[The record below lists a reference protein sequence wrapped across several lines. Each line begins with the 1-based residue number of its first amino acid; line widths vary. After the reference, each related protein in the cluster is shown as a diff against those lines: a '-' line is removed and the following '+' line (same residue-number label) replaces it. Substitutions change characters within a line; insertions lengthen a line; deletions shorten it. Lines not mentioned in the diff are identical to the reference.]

1 MPGWLAFVDSIAA
14 APTVRLNL
22 DNQAPWSVMADGT
35 DLSPPQ
41 LRRAVAGTLL
51 ADGQIIP
58 AAAYADR
65 LITLALDFTASVT
78 DAAATALQALAR
90 ELNRPTNILRWQP
103 GTSAPVFFRTFRSDF
118 GSVVWDAV
126 ERKATVRILAEPF
139 AYGLKETSGL
149 TVVINDPAEGTTLN
163 SNPFF
168 EVDALGWAP
177 LGGTFVRSTAQFHQ
191 GVASGLLTPDG
202 VTVTVEA
209 RATSVPAD
217 VGLTYRASAW
227 VRCAAS
233 RNVSVS
239 INWRTA
245 GGGFLST
252 STLLVAVTLNTWTL
266 IDLVATAPASTG
278 LAELSVSMGAT
289 PLVGHTLHIDEAKLR
304 GGVGGM
310 CFDATAI
317 KGDVESPLVLT
328 IQDPELLVGTPP
340 TINPKTVLA
349 VRRTGTPANTPFL
362 IQAESTTL
370 GTDASLPGNDTV
382 MSGPGS
388 NYVQI
393 SFATAGG
400 VWASRFVK
408 LHPASASVDAR
419 GTYRVFARVRRSTAV
434 GNIRIKVRA
443 SAGGYFS
450 DLGEVLTALSTDRR
464 LIDMGLLSLP
474 FGPDPVGDGY
484 SDTPLPVG
492 GVDLGFWAQ
501 RDTGTSTLDIDYL
514 LFVPADDRLMIVD
527 WTSGS
532 LGATDRVVIDGP
544 RQVAYSLGVFDEVRS
559 MGPHALLGGFLAV
572 SPGVTN
578 RVYLLRTV
586 DADADDR
593 TAITTLTY
601 AYWPRYQFV
610 RPATT

>member
-1 MPGWLAFVDSIAA
+1 MLWQFVDTISATA
-14 APTVRLNL
+14 VVRLDLNAGPL
-22 DNQAPWSVMADGT
+22 RIGDGF
-35 DLSPPQ
+35 DLSPAPVRRTVATSTLTDGDLVTGWTYGNRSLVVPVQ
-41 LRRAVAGTLL
+41 LITESVDDAAVA
-51 ADGQIIP
+51 
-58 AAAYADR
+58 
-65 LITLALDFTASVT
+65 
-78 DAAATALQALAR
+78 LQLLAR
-90 ELNRPTNILRWQP
+90 ELVRDRNTLKVQLGSVPY
-103 GTSAPVFFRTFRSDF
+103 FFRTFAAPDYVFSMLKTLAQVGR
-118 GSVVWDAV
+118 
-126 ERKATVRILAEPF
+126 ATLEIPAEPF

-168 EVDALGWAP
+168 EVDALGWTA

-191 GVASGLLTPDG
+191 GAASGLLTPDG

-209 RATSVPAD
+209 RAASVPAD
-217 VGLTYRASAW
+217 VGVTYRASAW

-245 GGGFLST
+245 AGGFLST

-266 IDLVATAPASTG
+266 IDLIATAPASTG

-317 KGDVESPLVLT
+317 KGDVASPLVLT

-349 VRRTGTPANTPFL
+349 IRRVGTPANTPFL
-362 IQAESTTL
+362 IQAESATL
-370 GTDASLPGNDTV
+370 GTDASLPGNDTA
-382 MSGPGS
+382 MSGVGS
-388 NYVQI
+388 NYVSV

-434 GNIRIKVRA
+434 GNIRVKIRA
-443 SAGGYFS
+443 DAGGYYS

-474 FGPDPVGDGY
+474 FGPDPVADGY
-484 SDTPLPVG
+484 SETPIPVG
-492 GVDLGFWAQ
+492 GVSVQFWAQ
-501 RDTGTSTLDIDYL
+501 RDTGSSTLDIDYL
-514 LFVPADDRLMIVD
+514 LFVPADDRSTIVD

-532 LGATDRVVIDGP
+532 LGASDRLVIDGP
-544 RQVAYSLGVFDEVRS
+544 RQVVYSLGVFNEVRS
-559 MGPHALLGGFLAV
+559 AGPNALLGGFPAV

-586 DADADDR
+586 DVDGDDR
-593 TAITTLTY
+593 LASTTLTY
-601 AYWPRYQFV
+601 AYWPRYLFV
-610 RPATT
+610 KPVLT

>member
-1 MPGWLAFVDSIAA
+1 MLWQFVDTIAA
-14 APTVRLNL
+14 TPVVRLDINAGPL
-22 DNQAPWSVMADGT
+22 RIGDGF
-35 DLSPPQ
+35 DLSPAPVRRTVATSTLTDGDLVTGWTYGNRSLVVPVQ
-41 LRRAVAGTLL
+41 LITESVDDAAVA
-51 ADGQIIP
+51 
-58 AAAYADR
+58 
-65 LITLALDFTASVT
+65 
-78 DAAATALQALAR
+78 LQLLAR
-90 ELNRPTNILRWQP
+90 ELVRDRNTLKVQLGSVPY
-103 GTSAPVFFRTFRSDF
+103 FFRTFAAPDYVFSMLKTLAQVGR
-118 GSVVWDAV
+118 
-126 ERKATVRILAEPF
+126 ATLEIPAEPF

-168 EVDALGWAP
+168 EVDALGWTA

-191 GVASGLLTPDG
+191 GIASGLLTPDG

-217 VGLTYRASAW
+217 AGLTYRASAW

-245 GGGFLST
+245 AGGFLST

-266 IDLVATAPASTG
+266 IDLIATAPASTG

-310 CFDATAI
+310 CFDAVGI

-340 TINPKTVLA
+340 SVNPKTVLA
-349 VRRTGTPANTPFL
+349 IRRVGTPANTPFL
-362 IQAESTTL
+362 IQAESATL
-370 GTDASLPGNDTV
+370 GTDATLPGNDAA
-382 MSGPGS
+382 MSGTGS
-388 NYVQI
+388 NYVSV

-408 LHPASASVDAR
+408 LHPGSVSVDAR

-434 GNIRIKVRA
+434 GNIRVKVRA

-450 DLGEVLTALSTDRR
+450 DLGEVLTALSTERR
-464 LIDMGLLSLP
+464 LLDMGLLSLP
-474 FGPDPVGDGY
+474 FGPDPVADGY
-484 SDTPLPVG
+484 SETPIPVG
-492 GVDLGFWAQ
+492 GVDFGFWAQ
-501 RDTGTSTLDIDYL
+501 RDTGTSTLEIDYL
-514 LFVPADDRLMIVD
+514 LLVPADDKSTIVD

-532 LGATDRVVIDGP
+532 LGASDRLVIDGP
-544 RQVAYSLGVFDEVRS
+544 RQVVYSLGVFGEVRS
-559 MGPHALLGGFLAV
+559 AGPNALLGGFPAV

-586 DADADDR
+586 DADGDDR
-593 TAITTLTY
+593 LATTTLTY
-601 AYWPRYQFV
+601 AYWPRYLFV
-610 RPATT
+610 KPVLT

>member
-1 MPGWLAFVDSIAA
+1 
-14 APTVRLNL
+14 VRLDIDDGVTWKVHPDTDFGMPHL
-22 DNQAPWSVMADGT
+22 D
-35 DLSPPQ
+35 
-41 LRRAVAGTLL
+41 RAIASTLL
-51 ADGQIIP
+51 VDGAKVS
-58 AAAYADR
+58 AAAYGLR
-65 LITLALDFTASVT
+65 VLHLVLTLDTAT
-78 DAAATALQALAR
+78 EDAAAVQLQKLFR
-90 ELNRPTNILRWQP
+90 ELDRPANFLRWQP
-103 GTSAPVFFRTFRSDF
+103 DVTNPVFFRTLRSDTTR
-118 GSVVWDAV
+118 VMWDPTLKRV
-126 ERKATVRILAEPF
+126 ELDVPAEPF
-139 AYGLKETSGL
+139 AYGLKEVSGS
-149 TVVINDPAEGTTLN
+149 VVVTNDPAEGTTLN
-163 SNPFF
+163 ANPYF
-168 EVDALGWAP
+168 EVDASNWTA

-217 VGLTYRASAW
+217 VGGTYWASAW

-239 INWRTA
+239 INWRNA

-252 STLLVAVTLNTWTL
+252 STSTVAVTLNTWTL

-289 PLVGHTLHIDEAKLR
+289 PPVGHTLHIDEAKLR
-304 GGVGGM
+304 QSGGVGGM
-310 CFDATAI
+310 CFDVTSP
-317 KGDVESPLVLT
+317 KGDVESPLVISIT
-328 IQDPELLVGTPP
+328 DPQLLVGTPP

-349 VRRTGTPANTPFL
+349 VRRTGNPASTPFV

-382 MSGPGS
+382 MSGAGS
-388 NYVQI
+388 NYVRV

-408 LHPASASVDAR
+408 LHPGSASVDAR

-434 GNIRIKVRA
+434 GNIRIKIRA
-443 SAGGYFS
+443 EAGGYFS

-474 FGPDPVGDGY
+474 FGPDPIGDGY

-492 GVDLGFWAQ
+492 GVEVGLWAQ

-514 LFVPADDRLMIVD
+514 LFVPADDRLMMVD
-527 WTSGS
+527 WTSAS

-559 MGPHALLGGFLAV
+559 KGPHALLGGFLAV

-578 RVYLLRTV
+578 RIYLLATV
-586 DADADDR
+586 DADADDK

-610 RPATT
+610 RGAST